1 MASRN
6 RLDIRK
12 SLWICG
18 VTDVNNQRHAAYNV
32 RVLRAGGTRIFMFK
46 GGNDPAELKALR
58 ELLWRKDDHVIL
70 SSWLKP
76 YELAEIYPL
85 LRDRR
90 NFSLAVDDWWQSP
103 YWFTREADYLL
114 FRKYHGIAVR
124 LGQWDFVNGARP
136 PLLLNPFSRQSSRYL
151 LLCSLLRPAALAAS
165 PFLEIRNWW
174 RRRQEAVTPDRCI
187 YLPFGIDGA
196 DVPLVPEKIQY
207 DFANTSGTFGFW
219 FMRSPYAPAYYTF
232 ANLYEDR
239 RRFVDAI
246 ASFENNPFSF
256 YDCRREKNYYVPW
269 ELYLQKTRQS
279 RFVICSGGLQDAA
292 LPKYL
297 EYACLGIPMI
307 GRAAPFEHPWQE
319 DVVFPVDMM
328 GVTRQQLKPLL
339 QEALERYPVM
349 REKCLNLRDRLLKL
363 YDFNAILDL
372 AQAQANGQP
381 IPPVYIK
388 QPSVKTEANHAARVE
403 TARN

>member
-32 RVLRAGGTRIFMFK
+32 RVLQAGGTRIFMFK
-46 GGNDPAELKALR
+46 GGKDPAELKALR

-124 LGQWDFVNGARP
+124 QGQWDFVSGARP
-136 PLLLNPFSRQSSRYL
+136 PLLLNPFSRQTSRYL

-174 RRRQEAVTPDRCI
+174 RRRQETVTPDRCI

-196 DVPLVPEKIQY
+196 DVPLQSEQVLY
-207 DFANTSGTFGFW
+207 DFGNTSGTFGFW
-219 FMRSPYAPAYYTF
+219 VMRSPYAPAYYTF
-232 ANLYEDR
+232 ANLYADR
-239 RRFVDAI
+239 GRFVDAI
-246 ASFENNPFSF
+246 ASFENNPFTF

-269 ELYLQKTRQS
+269 DLYLQKTRQS

-297 EYACLGIPMI
+297 EYACLGVPMI

-319 DVVFPVDMM
+319 DVVFEVDMM

-339 QEALERYPVM
+339 QEALGRYPAM
-349 REKCLNLRDRLLKL
+349 REKCLNLRDRLLKQ
-363 YDFNAILDL
+363 YDFNAILDM
-372 AQAQANGQP
+372 AQAQADGQP
-381 IPPVYIK
+381 IPPAYIRPPAAK
-388 QPSVKTEANHAARVE
+388 NEANGLTPATPARH
-403 TARN
+403 